1 MEHQERLH
9 VVVWG
14 GGVPPPGP
22 ALLGC
27 EPHTPPHTGLAG
39 KSWALL
45 GSPRLGVGLNRGYR
59 APSSGGLEVCS
70 CAAGTKGQ
78 RQLMVPEIRF
88 HPMLSI

>member
-1 MEHQERLH
+1 M
-9 VVVWG
+9 VVW

-45 GSPRLGVGLNRGYR
+45 GSPRLGVGLNRVLR

-70 CAAGTKGQ
+70 CSAGTKGQ
-78 RQLMVPEIRF
+78 RYNGPRNKISHL
-88 HPMLSI
+88 MLSI

>member
-9 VVVWG
+9 VVVE

-27 EPHTPPHTGLAG
+27 ERHTPHTRLAG

-45 GSPRLGVGLNRGYR
+45 GSPRLGEGLNCGYR
-59 APSSGGLEVCS
+59 APSSGDLEVCS
-70 CAAGTKGQ
+70 CSAGIKGQ
-78 RQLMVPEIRF
+78 RQLMVPEFRF
-88 HPMLSI
+88 HLMLSI